1 MSFINKSVNYSQSNL
16 LKTKILS
23 PLLHLYNDFLLKKDN
38 KTSLNIDINSGISL
52 DYLIPNNNKK
62 YYLLITKKSFL
73 EETKEDYNIFYFFPD
88 NQSIEYYSKN
98 NIIKNTLNDQYLEC
112 SPFFK
117 DTLLLEGYL
126 YKNMDKNEYLITDI
140 LIKNGKMIDLSY
152 ELRLT
157 LLNEIIIHIKKE
169 RLKNINDHMTINI
182 HPTFQ
187 KANENMIKIFRNN
200 FIYKDELCS
209 VEQISQFTKC
219 RFVSQFKK
227 EDALK
232 KIECTSY
239 TDVYNVFYYSS
250 NNKEGILYIRGIK
263 HSKYIKSLFEKVE
276 NIDKVIIKC
285 KYNTN
290 FMKWEPYIV

>member
-62 YYLLITKKSFL
+62 YYLLITKKNFL

-88 NQSIEYYSKN
+88 EESIYYYSN
-98 NIIKNTLNDQYLEC
+98 DNIEKNTLTDHYLEC
-112 SPFFK
+112 SQFFK
-117 DTLLLEGYL
+117 ETILLEGYL
-126 YKNMDKNEYLITDI
+126 YKKMDKNEYLISDI
-140 LIKNGKMIDLSY
+140 LIKNDKIVDLSY

-157 LLNEIIIHIKKE
+157 LINEIILNIKRE

-182 HPTFQ
+182 HPSFE
-187 KANENMIKIFRNN
+187 KCNENMIKIFQNN
-200 FIYKDELCS
+200 FIYKDELCC
-209 VEQISQFTKC
+209 VEQVLQFAKY
-219 RFVSQFKK
+219 RFVSKFKK
-227 EDALK
+227 TDALK
-232 KIECTSY
+232 KIERTLL
-239 TDVYNVFYYSS
+239 TDVYNVFNYSS

-285 KYNTN
+285 RYNTN
-290 FMKWEPYIV
+290 FMKWEPVLP